1 MCFRLQ
7 NYIFLQQIYFCSG
20 RGFYMFFI
28 YGRIYRSINKCCC
41 TDLNIYTEA
50 VGITTVKFPYL
61 EFPVFTNGKKSK
73 EWNLV
78 GVTFIPMHF
87 ETGEIFKPVKNSKC
101 LVICFV
107 LYSSISR
114 NEPFFFIC
122 SDRPLRHHTHFA
134 STHYFYW
141 RNVARKNEKSR
152 TELEIFIQLSE
163 LIKGARYLTRFPS
176 IHLTIAVTVVTFVKI
191 IVINH
196 HTIGRCGRWLETEL
210 CRLYTEIYRP
220 PYEIC

>member
-1 MCFRLQ
+1 M
-7 NYIFLQQIYFCSG
+7 
-20 RGFYMFFI
+20 
-28 YGRIYRSINKCCC
+28 
-41 TDLNIYTEA
+41 
-50 VGITTVKFPYL
+50 
-61 EFPVFTNGKKSK
+61 EFHVFTNGKKSK

-78 GVTFIPMHF
+78 GVSFNQMHL
-87 ETGEIFKPVKNSKC
+87 EIGEIFKPVKNSKY

-114 NEPFFFIC
+114 NEALFKFVLIDYLGTILI
-122 SDRPLRHHTHFA
+122 SHLLII
-134 STHYFYW
+134 SIEEIW
-141 RNVARKNEKSR
+141 LKKMRNSG
-152 TELEIFIQLSE
+152 TELEIFIQLSK

-176 IHLTIAVTVVTFVKI
+176 LHLTIAVNVVTFVKI